1 MTFPLF
7 RSTTANGNETPRLLS
22 SSAVST
28 YARISAALVTGVGI
42 QRHSSGSSPTAGSAG
57 TCSSVSGSSRTNR
70 PASVMGSSLISSI
83 VMTVR
88 RPALPR
94 ALLLAAAPLRA
105 QCPDGTPPPCR
116 SSRVAAPVPAAN
128 SVAVLYFENASR
140 DTADQYLADGITEE
154 ITTSLGRIGRLQ
166 VVSPAAV
173 RRAQQ
178 SGGGDPARLARA
190 LGVRH
195 LVQGSVPR
203 AGAPAPI

>member
-7 RSTTANGNETPRLLS
+7 RSTTANGNETPRRRS

-28 YARISAALVTGVGI
+28 YARISSALVTGVGI
-42 QRHSSGSSPTAGSAG
+42 QRHSSGSSPTATSPG
-57 TCSSVSGSSRTNR
+57 TCSSASGSSRTNR

-88 RPALPR
+88 RPALPL
-94 ALLLAAAPLRA
+94 ALLLAAHPLRA
-105 QCPDGTPPPCR
+105 QCPDRTPPPCPVA
-116 SSRVAAPVPAAN
+116 RVASAAPAPD

-154 ITTSLGRIGRLQ
+154 ITTSLSRVGRLH

-178 SGGGDPARLARA
+178 SGGDDPVRLAHAPHVRPLVERSVLRA
-190 LGVRH
+190 RS
-195 LVQGSVPR
+195 Q
-203 AGAPAPI
+203 A